1 MGIYKIPLGIGNQKF
16 AVQLN
21 KITYKLQLI
30 FRLDCWYLDVMD
42 GSENPIISGLAM
54 NPNLDLLE
62 QHQHLIKGSL
72 FVTNS
77 NKDESQGFYDLGSKI
92 QLYWSDPS

>member
-1 MGIYKIPLGIGNQKF
+1 MAIFKIPLSTGNQKF

-30 FRLDCWYLDVMD
+30 YRLDNWYLDVLD
-42 GSENPIISGLAM
+42 SSENPIITGLAM
-54 NPNLDLLE
+54 NPNINLLE
-62 QHQHLIKGSL
+62 QHQHLIQGSL

-77 NKDESQGFYDLGSKI
+77 NKDETQGFYDLGVKI

>member
-1 MGIYKIPLGIGNQKF
+1 MGLYKIPLGIGNQKF

-30 FRLDCWYLDVMD
+30 YRLNCWYLDVMD
-42 GSENPIISGLAM
+42 GSENPIISGLSM

>member
-1 MGIYKIPLGIGNQKF
+1 MGLYKIPLGVGNQKF

-42 GSENPIISGLAM
+42 SSENPLISGLAM
-54 NPNLDLLE
+54 NPNIDLLE
-62 QHQHLIKGSL
+62 QHQHLIKGS
-72 FVTNS
+72 FFATNS
-77 NKDESQGFYDLGSKI
+77 NKDESQGFFDLGSKI

>member
-1 MGIYKIPLGIGNQKF
+1 MAIFKIPLSTGNQKF

-30 FRLDCWYLDVMD
+30 YRLDNWYLDVLD
-42 GSENPIISGLAM
+42 SSENPIITGLAM
-54 NPNLDLLE
+54 NPNIDLLE
-62 QHQHLIKGSL
+62 QHHHLIQGSL
-72 FVTNS
+72 FVTNP
-77 NKDESQGFYDLGSKI
+77 NKDETQGFYDLGVKI

>member
-42 GSENPIISGLAM
+42 GSEKPIISGLAM

-62 QHQHLIKGSL
+62 QHQNLIKGSI

>member
-30 FRLDCWYLDVMD
+30 YRLDSWYLDVMD

-54 NPNLDLLE
+54 NSNIDLLE
-62 QHQHLIKGSL
+62 QHKHLIKGSL
-72 FVTNS
+72 IVTNS
-77 NKDESQGFYDLGSKI
+77 NKDESQEFYDLGSKI
-92 QLYWSDPS
+92 QLYWRDPT

>member
-1 MGIYKIPLGIGNQKF
+1 MATYEIPLSTGNQKF
-16 AVQLN
+16 NVQLN
-21 KITYKLQLI
+21 KISYKLQFI
-30 FRLDCWYLDVMD
+30 YRLDAWFIDVMD
-42 GSENPIISGLAM
+42 GSENKIISGLAL
-54 NPNLDLLE
+54 NSGIDLLE

-92 QLYWSDPS
+92 QLYWSDPA

>member
-1 MGIYKIPLGIGNQKF
+1 M
-16 AVQLN
+16 
-21 KITYKLQLI
+21 
-30 FRLDCWYLDVMD
+30 
-42 GSENPIISGLAM
+42 SGLAM

>member
-1 MGIYKIPLGIGNQKF
+1 MGLYKIPLGIGNQKF

-77 NKDESQGFYDLGSKI
+77 NKDESQGFYDFGSKI